1 VGARG
6 DQRGVRSLWS
16 YEIGAPGGALASRR
30 WASAATAPARQH
42 ESHVGAGHLPGG
54 ISATIFARSSSS
66 TRICHGPPG
75 VSWSRISLNELII
88 VRRQWKV
95 SIQALVMRAH
105 DLGLLS
111 SHQKARYYQQISARG
126 WRKAEPGIVELEQ
139 PTTFSDALEIH
150 RAHHRYTDAELATM
164 IGLPQE
170 RLADLLPDYFTISGS
185 SQARL
190 RIIKPSAH
198 DR

>member
-1 VGARG
+1 
-6 DQRGVRSLWS
+6 
-16 YEIGAPGGALASRR
+16 
-30 WASAATAPARQH
+30 
-42 ESHVGAGHLPGG
+42 
-54 ISATIFARSSSS
+54 
-66 TRICHGPPG
+66 